1 MVIASIS
8 SLVEEKTCRQTAINL
23 ARAQFYDC
31 GSDVLLYNGTMST
44 PTAPSNTTIRLGT
57 RGSALARWQAN
68 WTAEQLHAQGIVTET
83 IVIQT
88 SGDVVQNEAIV
99 NIGAQ
104 GVFTKEIQHA
114 LLENKI
120 DIAVHSL
127 KDLPTE
133 YVAGLSLAAVPKR
146 ESYRDAFVSHIAERI
161 EDLPPGSRIGTG
173 SLRRKT
179 QVLHHFGD
187 RYRVED
193 IRGNVETRLR
203 KLQQGDYDALILAE
217 AGLNRLGL
225 ADSIRSLLEPPFFL
239 PAIGQG
245 ALGWEI
251 RTEDRRTAEVLQL
264 LNDAQTFAAV
274 LAERAMLREM
284 RGGCSAPIAA
294 LAQPDDCG
302 SVLTLHGR
310 VLSVDGTQMFESIQ
324 SAPLS
329 ENPEHLGINVA
340 RELLLT

>member
-1 MVIASIS
+1 MV
-8 SLVEEKTCRQTAINL
+8 
-23 ARAQFYDC
+23 
-31 GSDVLLYNGTMST
+31 
-44 PTAPSNTTIRLGT
+44 NTSMVNKILRLGT
-57 RGSALARWQAN
+57 RGSTLARWQAN
-68 WTAEQLHAQGIVTET
+68 WTAEQLAAQGVVTE
-83 IVIQT
+83 IVIIQT
-88 SGDVVQNEAIV
+88 SGDIVQNESIL

-120 DIAVHSL
+120 DVAVHSL

-133 YVAGLSLAAVPKR
+133 YIAGLSLAAVPKR
-146 ESYRDAFVSHIAERI
+146 EAYRDVFVSSIAEKI

-173 SLRRKT
+173 SVRRKT

-203 KLQQGDYDALILAE
+203 KLEQGDYDALILAE
-217 AGLNRLGL
+217 AGLLRLGL
-225 ADSIRSLLEPPFFL
+225 ANAIRSFLEPPFFL

-251 RTEDRRTAEVLQL
+251 RTEDRRTAELLQP
-264 LNDAQTFAAV
+264 LNDYSTFAEI

-294 LAQPDDCG
+294 LGTVKDTE
-302 SVLTLHGR
+302 LTLHGR
-310 VLSVDGTQMFESIQ
+310 TLSLDGKQMFDAIQ
-324 SAPLS
+324 STPLPEASLS
-329 ENPEHLGINVA
+329 EGAELLGSSVA
-340 RELLLT
+340 RELLLAQL

>member
-1 MVIASIS
+1 
-8 SLVEEKTCRQTAINL
+8 
-23 ARAQFYDC
+23 
-31 GSDVLLYNGTMST
+31 MST
-44 PTAPSNTTIRLGT
+44 LTAPSRKTVRLGT

-68 WTAEQLHAQGIVTET
+68 WTAEQLHTQGIATE
-83 IVIQT
+83 IIIIHT
-88 SGDVVQNEAIV
+88 SGDLVQNESII

-104 GVFTKEIQHA
+104 GVFTKEIQYA
-114 LLENKI
+114 LLENTI

-127 KDLPTE
+127 KDLPTDPI
-133 YVAGLSLAAVPKR
+133 AGLSLAAVPKR
-146 ESYRDAFVSHIAERI
+146 ESYRDTFVSPIAERI
-161 EDLPPGSRIGTG
+161 EDLPPGARIGTG

-179 QVLHHFGD
+179 QVLYHFGD
-187 RYRVED
+187 RYRVEE

-203 KLQQGDYDALILAE
+203 KLKQGEYDALILAE
-217 AGLNRLGL
+217 AGLRRLGL

-251 RTEDRRTAEVLQL
+251 RTDDHQTAEVLKR
-264 LNDAQTFAAV
+264 LNDAPTFAAV

-284 RGGCSAPIAA
+284 QGGCSAPIAA
-294 LAQPDDCG
+294 LAQPSDCG

-310 VLSVDGTQMFESIQ
+310 TLSPDGKHMFESIQ

-329 ENPEHLGINVA
+329 DPPEHLGIAVA
-340 RELLLT
+340 RKLISSSLLST

>member
-1 MVIASIS
+1 MPETLCTHSIH
-8 SLVEEKTCRQTAINL
+8 QTL
-23 ARAQFYDC
+23 
-31 GSDVLLYNGTMST
+31 
-44 PTAPSNTTIRLGT
+44 RLGT

-68 WTAEQLHAQGIVTET
+68 WTAEQLRALGVTVEIVT
-83 IVIQT
+83 IQT
-88 SGDVVQNEAIV
+88 SGDLVQTDAIV

-133 YVAGLSLAAVPKR
+133 YVAGLTLAAVPKR
-146 ESYRDAFVSHIAERI
+146 ESYRDAFVSHIAEKI

-173 SLRRKT
+173 SMRRKT
-179 QVLHHFGD
+179 QVLYHFGD

-203 KLQQGDYDALILAE
+203 KLEQNEYDALILAE

-225 ADSIRSLLEPPFFL
+225 AKVIRSFLEPPFFL

-251 RTEDRRTAEVLQL
+251 RIDDRQTAEILKL
-264 LNDAQTFAAV
+264 LNDEQTFAAV
-274 LAERAMLREM
+274 RAERAMLREM
-284 RGGCSAPIAA
+284 RGGCSSPIAA
-294 LAQPDDCG
+294 LAQSKDCG
-302 SVLTLHGR
+302 SVLSLHGR
-310 VLSVDGTQMFESIQ
+310 VLSTDGKQMFETLQ
-324 SAPLS
+324 SAPFT
-329 ENPEHLGINVA
+329 EEPELLGIHVA
-340 RELLLT
+340 RELM

>member
-1 MVIASIS
+1 MSNIS
-8 SLVEEKTCRQTAINL
+8 DNHSVNSSSKA
-23 ARAQFYDC
+23 
-31 GSDVLLYNGTMST
+31 V
-44 PTAPSNTTIRLGT
+44 RLGT

-68 WTAEQLHAQGIVTET
+68 WTAEQLHAQGTATEI

-88 SGDVVQNEAIV
+88 SGDLEQNESII
-99 NIGAQ
+99 NIGAP

-114 LLENKI
+114 LLDNKI
-120 DIAVHSL
+120 DVAVHSL

-133 YVAGLSLAAVPKR
+133 SIAGLSLVAVPKR
-146 ESYRDAFVSHIAERI
+146 ESYRDVFVSLIAENI

-173 SLRRKT
+173 SQRRKT
-179 QVLHHFGD
+179 QLLYHFGE

-203 KLQQGDYDALILAE
+203 KLEQGDYDALILAE

-225 ADSIRSLLEPPFFL
+225 AGKIRSFLELPFFL

-251 RTEDRRTAEVLQL
+251 RHDDRRTAELLQS
-264 LNDAQTFAAV
+264 LNDESTFAAI

-294 LAQPDDCG
+294 LGTVKD
-302 SVLTLHGR
+302 SILTLHGR
-310 VLSVDGTQMFESIQ
+310 VLSSDGRKRFDAIQ

-329 ENPEHLGINVA
+329 DDPERLGINVA
-340 RELLLT
+340 REINLNDSYH

>member
-1 MVIASIS
+1 
-8 SLVEEKTCRQTAINL
+8 
-23 ARAQFYDC
+23 
-31 GSDVLLYNGTMST
+31 MSK
-44 PTAPSNTTIRLGT
+44 TIRLGT
-57 RGSALARWQAN
+57 RGSTLARWQAN
-68 WTAEQLHAQGIVTET
+68 WTAEQLQAHGIAAE
-83 IVIQT
+83 IVVIHT
-88 SGDVVQNEAIV
+88 SGDLIQNESIV

-120 DIAVHSL
+120 DVAIHSL

-133 YVAGLSLAAVPKR
+133 DVAGLSLSAVPKR
-146 ESYRDAFVSHIAERI
+146 ESYRDAFVSLIAKKI

-179 QVLHHFGD
+179 QILYHFGD

-203 KLQQGDYDALILAE
+203 KLKQGDYDALILAE
-217 AGLNRLGL
+217 AGLIRLGL
-225 ADSIRSLLEPPFFL
+225 GDSIRSFLDPPFFL

-251 RTEDRRTAEVLQL
+251 RTEDRQTAEL
-264 LNDAQTFAAV
+264 LHSLTDAPTFAAV
-274 LAERAMLREM
+274 LAERAMLREL

-294 LAQPDDCG
+294 LGTVKD
-302 SVLTLHGR
+302 SMLTLHGR
-310 VLSVDGTQMFESIQ
+310 VLSPDGKQMSESIQ

-329 ENPEHLGINVA
+329 DDPEHLGIAVA
-340 RELLLT
+340 HRLPFTH